1 MAGGSGT
8 RFWPKSRVAKPKQFL
23 QLVGKKTMLQQTV
36 ARISGMVPPER
47 TLIITNKSYVGL
59 VQEQLPD
66 VPAENIIGEPV
77 GRNTAPVAAAAA
89 AIIEARTPGA
99 AMAVLPSDHYIRD
112 EATFAAIL
120 ESAFLKAEAGA
131 HLVTIGIRPYRPET
145 GFGYI
150 QTEQESSDMIEG
162 NTVHQVKRFAEK
174 PDLKTA
180 LSFLE
185 SGDFLWNSGMFVW
198 RSDVVMDEFEKHLP
212 ELHDLAVRL
221 KGELAGGM
229 SVPAVEAFYEA
240 APSVS
245 VDYGIMEK
253 AATVYVLPGEFGW
266 NDVGSWQAIY
276 ELEDKDE
283 QGNVAD
289 AENLLMTG
297 CSNSYAYSRS
307 GRLIALVGLEG
318 IGVVETDDA
327 LMVCRIEKSQDVR
340 EIVARLQKDPFQKYR

>member
-23 QLVGKKTMLQQTV
+23 RLVGEKTMLQQTV
-36 ARISGMVPPER
+36 ARVSSMVPPER
-47 TLIITNKSYVGL
+47 VLIITNKSYTAL
-59 VQEQLPD
+59 VQQQLPE

-99 AMAVLPSDHYIRD
+99 SMAVLPSDHYIRD
-112 EATFAAIL
+112 EATFCGIL
-120 ESAFLKAEAGA
+120 ASAFAKAEAG
-131 HLVTIGIRPYRPET
+131 HNLVTIGIRPYRPET

-150 QTEQESSDMIEG
+150 QTVAEKSEMAEG
-162 NTVHQVKRFAEK
+162 NPVHEVKRFAEK

-180 LSFLE
+180 VSFLE

-198 RSDVVMDEFEKHLP
+198 RSDVILDEFRLHLP
-212 ELHDLAVRL
+212 ELHSLAITL
-221 KGELAGGM
+221 QEALAGGM
-229 SVPAVEAFYEA
+229 SVPDVEAFYQA

-253 AATVYVLPGEFGW
+253 ASTVHVLPGEFGW

-276 ELEDKDE
+276 ELQDKDE
-283 QGNVAD
+283 AGNVTD
-289 AENLLMTG
+289 AAEVLMTG
-297 CSNSYAYSRS
+297 CKDSYVYSRS
-307 GRLIALVGLEG
+307 GRLISLVGLDG

-340 EIVARLQKDPFQKYR
+340 EIVAKLQEEPWRKYR